1 MFQVVE
7 AMAEQETMSEKHRTE
22 LAELEDKWKGQVVTR
37 LVVGRWIVLMWRP
50 ITILAQVAEA
60 MAEQESAIAEAVTEL
75 ELSQERHREE
85 LVMMEAKWKTKVK
98 TVSVLFTNI
107 SQSI

>member
-1 MFQVVE
+1 
-7 AMAEQETMSEKHRTE
+7 MAEQETMSEKHRAE

-37 LVVGRWIVLMWRP
+37 LVVKWRR
-50 ITILAQVAEA
+50 ITIFAQVAEA

-98 TVSVLFTNI
+98 TVSHSAMFPYL
-107 SQSI
+107 SI